1 MTNLTSTEA
10 AALVGG
16 AAGAIVAFIAV
27 FCIIFC
33 ILMIIANWK
42 IFKKAGEPGW
52 KSIIPIY
59 NVYIMFKIV
68 NMKNWFWWLLG
79 ISIIGYIVAMVNNS
93 AYLYG
98 MNSVEAQ
105 VIDFN
110 TIPVAVLIVSLVEAA
125 IYIWAGIVYC
135 YRMSKVFG
143 HGLGYTLG
151 LIFLPNIFQLILA
164 FGSSKYDIKRLKK

>member
-1 MTNLTSTEA
+1 MKNLTTAEA
-10 AALVGG
+10 AAVGG
-16 AAGAIVAFIAV
+16 AVGAMTAFFTIFAIVFFV
-27 FCIIFC
+27 
-33 ILMIIANWK
+33 LMVVANWK

-79 ISIIGYIVAMVNNS
+79 ISIISSIITAVNNS
-93 AYLYG
+93 TSFYFMSSA
-98 MNSVEAQ
+98 EIQATD
-105 VIDFN
+105 IT
-110 TIPVAVLIVSLVEAA
+110 TIPAIVLVAMLVESIIA
-125 IYIWAGIVYC
+125 IWAGIVYA
-135 YRMSKVFG
+135 YRTSKVFG

>member
-1 MTNLTSTEA
+1 MTAFFTIF
-10 AALVGG
+10 
-16 AAGAIVAFIAV
+16 AIVFFV
-27 FCIIFC
+27 
-33 ILMIIANWK
+33 LMVVANWK

-79 ISIIGYIVAMVNNS
+79 ISIISSIITAVNNS
-93 AYLYG
+93 TSFYFMSSA
-98 MNSVEAQ
+98 EIQATD
-105 VIDFN
+105 IT
-110 TIPVAVLIVSLVEAA
+110 TIPAIVLVAMLVESIIA
-125 IYIWAGIVYC
+125 IWAGIVYA
-135 YRMSKVFG
+135 YRTSKVFV

>member
-1 MTNLTSTEA
+1 MKNLTTAEA
-10 AALVGG
+10 AAVGG
-16 AAGAIVAFIAV
+16 AVGAMTAFFTIFAIVFFV
-27 FCIIFC
+27 
-33 ILMIIANWK
+33 LMVVANWK

-79 ISIIGYIVAMVNNS
+79 ISIISSIITAVNNS
-93 AYLYG
+93 TSFYFMSSA
-98 MNSVEAQ
+98 EIQATD
-105 VIDFN
+105 IT
-110 TIPVAVLIVSLVEAA
+110 TIPAIVLVAMLVESIIA
-125 IYIWAGIVYC
+125 IWAGIVYA
-135 YRMSKVFG
+135 YRTSKVFG

-164 FGSSKYDIKRLKK
+164 FGSSKYNIKRLKK